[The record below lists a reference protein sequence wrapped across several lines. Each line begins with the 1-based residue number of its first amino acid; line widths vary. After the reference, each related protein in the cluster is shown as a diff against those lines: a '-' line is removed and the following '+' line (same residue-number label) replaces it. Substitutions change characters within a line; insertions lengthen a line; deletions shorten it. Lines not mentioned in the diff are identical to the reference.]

1 MPKQELSKTRN
12 WYVIHTYSGYEEA
25 VAKNLRQRVE
35 SLGMED
41 KIFDVLVPKERKIK
55 IQKGK
60 RKIIDWPIFSEIKNP
75 TMPPITAKI
84 PDKKFKNNALIF
96 LNPP

>member
-1 MPKQELSKTRN
+1 MPKQKISQARN

-41 KIFDVLVPKERKIK
+41 KIFEVLMQIANEVKE
-55 IQKGK
+55 
-60 RKIIDWPIFSEIKNP
+60 
-75 TMPPITAKI
+75 
-84 PDKKFKNNALIF
+84 
-96 LNPP
+96 